1 MRLRATIG
9 ALALA
14 ALSVASFV
22 TFERVRGSRVPCPV
36 AGGGCE
42 AVARSSYSQLAGVPV
57 SVLGIAG
64 ALALLAALWL
74 PEPQGAS
81 IRLSLAVVGAAF
93 SGYLIWLEAARIHAY
108 CAWCLVSAA
117 LWASFSALA
126 LADARRATADA
137 PRAFPHLIR
146 DE

>member
-1 MRLRATIG
+1 M
-9 ALALA
+9 
-14 ALSVASFV
+14 
-22 TFERVRGSRVPCPV
+22 
-36 AGGGCE
+36 
-42 AVARSSYSQLAGVPV
+42 ARSSYSQLAGVPV

-74 PEPQGAS
+74 PEPRGAS

-117 LWASFSALA
+117 LWALLFGLA

-137 PRAFPHLIR
+137 PRPLPQLIR